1 MSELLE
7 QAGSPSRERRGYG
20 GRKNGGRPGK
30 EKRGNMNVRAVGLGP
45 DAGGEE
51 ENGEE
56 GPVGPVGN
64 SASSLRA
71 QPMGRQKKDSDRVT
85 LKI

>member
-1 MSELLE
+1 MNELLE

-45 DAGGEE
+45 DGG
-51 ENGEE
+51 G
-56 GPVGPVGN
+56 
-64 SASSLRA
+64 
-71 QPMGRQKKDSDRVT
+71 GRREKRRRGACETGTEFSE
-85 LKI
+85 